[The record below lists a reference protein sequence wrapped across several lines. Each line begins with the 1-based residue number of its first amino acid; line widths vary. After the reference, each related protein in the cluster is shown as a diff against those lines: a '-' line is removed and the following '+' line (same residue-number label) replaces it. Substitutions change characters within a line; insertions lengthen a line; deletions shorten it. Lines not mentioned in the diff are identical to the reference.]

1 MYLASNRYRVN
12 WFENYIKINEHFNS
26 FERLASN
33 FSLEYYPGIKR
44 GGHTSNRN
52 DHRPYKLLSVL
63 QILLV
68 RTSGNV

>member
-1 MYLASNRYRVN
+1 MYLASNRYCVN

-33 FSLEYYPGIKR
+33 VSLEYYTGIKC
-44 GGHTSNRN
+44 GGHKSNRN
-52 DHRPYKLLSVL
+52 DHWPYKLWSVL

-68 RTSGNV
+68 NTLGNV

>member
-1 MYLASNRYRVN
+1 MYLASNRYCVN